1 MIISTSEAE
10 ALLGAATPGPWRIE
24 NKDCGDYWADYIE
37 PDVMGVSS
45 ASDQDLALMAAAPDL
60 AATVVELHAEVA
72 RLRARLRETAQILI
86 AEIGADGPM
95 NAEDAARKAVER
107 LSSLRE
113 SNPPKGG
120 TMTPAII
127 AKIQEGDRLT
137 DDELNVALEFYSQME
152 KGLRLLGPHYHLPWA
167 AVRRVHDELQS
178 YRLSRDA
185 DL

>member
-1 MIISTSEAE
+1 MTSRVISPSEAE
-10 ALLGAATPGPWRIE
+10 ALLGSATPGPWRIE
-24 NKDCGDYWADYIE
+24 NKDCLDYWADCIE

-72 RLRARLRETAQILI
+72 QLRARLRETAQILI
-86 AEIGADGPM
+86 AEVGADGPM
-95 NAEDAARKAVER
+95 NAEEAARKAVER
-107 LSSLRE
+107 MTSLRE
-113 SNPPKGG
+113 PPVSMNPL
-120 TMTPAII
+120 II
-127 AKIQEGDRLT
+127 AKIQDGDRLS
-137 DDELNVALEFYSQME
+137 DDELNVALEFYGQME

-178 YRLSRDA
+178 YRQSRDA